1 MKLSVNNR
9 IKSTTWVQFVAKHPR
24 SNIFQTP
31 EMYEL
36 YKLTTNYEPIILAA
50 VNENDELQGVLLAV
64 VQREHKG
71 FLGKFSARS
80 IIWGGPIIKDNNPT
94 VLDFILVEYSKIIK
108 GKAIYTQFR
117 NQWEWS
123 NEEKEVFKQ
132 NGFRFEEHLDIF
144 ISLKTTGDSL
154 LNGMHQGRR
163 KNIRRAQR
171 IPLEFTEIV
180 EHKDLMDCVQMIKKT
195 YNRVG
200 LPCPDS
206 HFFINAQE
214 KFKGTEGLKIF
225 AARYHG
231 EIIACRFV
239 LCHNKLIYDWYA
251 GAHEEH
257 IDKYPNDFL
266 PFKVMEWGISNGYE
280 LFDFGGAGKP
290 NVNYGVRDFKLKFG
304 GKLVNWGRFN
314 NVHKPFLMFL
324 GVTGIHFFKL
334 IKNVWPV
341 KNRNQRDFVVF
352 KTKN

>member
-1 MKLSVNNR
+1 MDMKILYHIDKNKWAQFVTQHPEGNVFQLPMFFDIYKGTPKYKPVFLSVVDD
-9 IKSTTWVQFVAKHPR
+9 T
-24 SNIFQTP
+24 
-31 EMYEL
+31 EE
-36 YKLTTNYEPIILAA
+36 IL
-50 VNENDELQGVLLAV
+50 GVLLAV

-80 IIWGGPIIKDNNPT
+80 IIWGGPIIKDNNPA
-94 VLDFILVEYSKIIK
+94 VLDCILKEYNKIIK

-117 NQWEWS
+117 NQWEWIS
-123 NEEKEVFKQ
+123 KEKEVFKQ
-132 NGFRFEEHLDIF
+132 NGFRFEEHLDIL
-144 ISLKTTGDSL
+144 ISLKTTGDGL

-200 LPCPDS
+200 LPSPDS
-206 HFFINAQE
+206 QFFINAHE
-214 KFKGTEGLKIF
+214 KFKGIGGLKIF
-225 AARYHG
+225 AARYNS

-257 IDKYPNDFL
+257 LDKYPNDFL

-290 NVNYGVRDFKLKFG
+290 NKEYGVRDFKLKFG
-304 GKLVNWGRFN
+304 GELVEFGRFEQ
-314 NVHKPFLMFL
+314 VHNPLLMKIGRL
-324 GVTGIHFFKL
+324 GFAIYKK
-334 IKNVWPV
+334 IKYV
-341 KNRNQRDFVVF
+341 R
-352 KTKN
+352 

>member
-1 MKLSVNNR
+1 MKILANIDN
-9 IKSTTWVQFVAKHPR
+9 KKWTQFVAKHPK

-31 EMYEL
+31 EMHEL
-36 YKLTTNYEPIILAA
+36 YKLTTNYEPIFLAA

-123 NEEKEVFKQ
+123 SKEKEVFKQ
-132 NGFRFEEHLDIF
+132 NGFRIEEHLDIL
-144 ISLKTTGDSL
+144 ISLKTTGTGL
-154 LNGMHQGRR
+154 LDGMHQGRR

-180 EHKDLMDCVQMIKKT
+180 EYKGLMDCVQMIKKT

-200 LPCPDS
+200 LPYPDS
-206 HFFINAQE
+206 QFFINAHE
-214 KFKGTEGLKIF
+214 RFKGIGGLKVF
-225 AARYHG
+225 AARYNG

-251 GAHEEH
+251 GAQEKHLN
-257 IDKYPNDFL
+257 KYPNDFL

-280 LFDFGGAGKP
+280 IFDFGGAGKP
-290 NVNYGVRDFKLKFG
+290 NKEYGVRDFKLKFG
-304 GKLVNWGRFN
+304 GELVEFGRFER
-314 NVHKPFLMFL
+314 VHNPLLMKIGKL
-324 GVTGIHFFKL
+324 GMAIYKK
-334 IKNVWPV
+334 IK
-341 KNRNQRDFVVF
+341 
-352 KTKN
+352 